1 MASIKNVED
10 RTLQFITEYQRLSK
24 VKGFPT
30 HEKLAE
36 IIGANGGNTI
46 TEILGKR
53 QNIQPEQWKAFKKYF
68 KIDTDSPGP
77 VDGNLKSEQQLSNE
91 VYYIELR
98 RADGETIRVIPE
110 GKTEITL
117 FNALLKERDRV
128 IDILADDKE
137 KYYNLLN
144 SDLQDISKATNLIF
158 AMARTA
164 LQYHA
169 HVASGGNPEREQELL
184 DSLSKRIGD
193 NLKVDAKQDSAVSL
207 NMSSK

>member
-53 QNIQPEQWKAFKKYF
+53 QNIKPEQWIAFKNYF
-68 KIDTDSPGP
+68 KIEVGNSGQIDGGP
-77 VDGNLKSEQQLSNE
+77 VEKDSQE

-98 RADGETIRVIPE
+98 TASGETIQILPE

-184 DSLSKRIGD
+184 DSLSTRIGD

-207 NMSSK
+207 NMTSK